1 MDALKCGLHG
11 REGRQGCAECWA
23 RVRQSSELC
32 YTHARERCGVCYPS
46 QYGRAVKL
54 KGAPAL
60 MPADT
65 SADVTYSI
73 AEDIF
78 QCSAVLLTIAGV
90 LALWWKWV
98 A

>member
-1 MDALKCGLHG
+1 MDALKCGIHSC
-11 REGRQGCAECWA
+11 EDCEECWEQ
-23 RVRQSSELC
+23 VRQTAGPC
-32 YTHARERCGVCYPS
+32 YAHAREQCDVCYPS
-46 QYGRAVKL
+46 RHGRAVKL